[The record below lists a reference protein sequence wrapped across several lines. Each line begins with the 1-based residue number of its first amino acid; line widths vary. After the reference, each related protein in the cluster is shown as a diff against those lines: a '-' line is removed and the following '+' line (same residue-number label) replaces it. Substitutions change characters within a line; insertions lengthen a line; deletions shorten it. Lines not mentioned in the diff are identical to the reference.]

1 MAETVG
7 ANKTAPA
14 GKASPEEML
23 KQAVGA
29 GAAKPAAPAAGGT
42 VLDAPAPTRR
52 PFRLNATGR
61 LAAASCAALVG
72 GLCIGLGLSASPK
85 ERSSEAL
92 LQLRAG
98 IEAGRA
104 ETLRLSQDVERLA
117 RTASGLRESSEAVR
131 TETKALGTAL
141 GERMGRLEQGV
152 DKRLA
157 ALSDTLAQAEREQGA
172 RLSGLTALVDKR
184 LPSVLP
190 ALPKPEAK
198 AEPKVEPKPDTRS
211 EPVQTGSL
219 PDRPKAEAIEGWAVR
234 DVYDGVAILEDR
246 RRRLVE
252 VGTGDAVPGVGRVE
266 AIERRGRNWV
276 VVTRQGLI
284 TPQAW

>member
-1 MAETVG
+1 MAESVG
-7 ANKTAPA
+7 AEKAGPA

-29 GAAKPAAPAAGGT
+29 ASAKPAEAAAVAPK
-42 VLDAPAPTRR
+42 RR
-52 PFRLNATGR
+52 PFRLTANGR
-61 LAAASCAALVG
+61 LAAAACAALVG
-72 GLCIGLGLSASPK
+72 GVCIGLGLAEPPR
-85 ERSSEAL
+85 ERSGEAL

-104 ETLRLSQDVERLA
+104 ETLRLSQEVERLA
-117 RTASGLRESSEAVR
+117 RTASALREASEATR
-131 TETKALGTAL
+131 TETKALG
-141 GERMGRLEQGV
+141 GSIGRLEQGL
-152 DKRLA
+152 DKRFA
-157 ALSDTLAQAEREQGA
+157 TLSDTFAQAEREQGA
-172 RLSGLTALVDKR
+172 RLAGLTLTVEKKLQATV
-184 LPSVLP
+184 P
-190 ALPKPEAK
+190 APPKPEARI
-198 AEPKVEPKPDTRS
+198 ETKPEIRPEAKP

-219 PDRPKAEAIEGWAVR
+219 PDRAKPETVEGWAVR

-252 VGTGDAVPGVGRVE
+252 VGAGDAVPGVGRVE

>member
-1 MAETVG
+1 MAETIE
-7 ANKTAPA
+7 AEKAASA

-23 KQAVGA
+23 KQAVGVA
-29 GAAKPAAPAAGGT
+29 AAKPAAPVESAS
-42 VLDAPAPTRR
+42 APAPTRR
-52 PFRLNATGR
+52 PFRLNANGR
-61 LAAASCAALVG
+61 LAAASCIALVG
-72 GLCIGLGLSASPK
+72 GICIGLGLAASPK
-85 ERSSEAL
+85 ERSGEAL
-92 LQLRAG
+92 AQLRAG

-104 ETLRLSQDVERLA
+104 ETLRLSQDMERLA
-117 RTASGLRESSEAVR
+117 RTASAFRETSEALR
-131 TETKALGTAL
+131 TETKALNGTL
-141 GERMGRLEQGV
+141 GERIGRLEQGL

-157 ALSDTLAQAEREQGA
+157 SLSDTLVQSEREQGA
-172 RLSGLTALVDKR
+172 RLAGLTTLMDKK
-184 LPSVLP
+184 LQPALP

-198 AEPKVEPKPDTRS
+198 VEPKPETRA

-219 PDRPKAEAIEGWAVR
+219 PDRPKVETVEGWAVR

-252 VGTGDAVPGVGRVE
+252 VGAGDAVPGVGRVE

>member
-7 ANKTAPA
+7 ANKASGA
-14 GKASPEEML
+14 GKASPEELL
-23 KQAVGA
+23 KQAVG
-29 GAAKPAAPAAGGT
+29 GPAAKPAAPVESGRDAA
-42 VLDAPAPTRR
+42 APERR
-52 PFRLNATGR
+52 RFRLNATGR
-61 LAAASCAALVG
+61 LAAASCAALAA
-72 GLCIGLGLSASPK
+72 GLCIGLGLASSPK
-85 ERSSEAL
+85 ERSGEAL
-92 LQLRAG
+92 VQLRAG

-104 ETLRLSQDVERLA
+104 DTLRLSQDLDRLA
-117 RTASGLRESSEAVR
+117 RTASALREASEAMR

-157 ALSDTLAQAEREQGA
+157 ALSDTIAQAEREQGA
-172 RLSGLTALVDKR
+172 RLASLTALVDKR
-184 LPSVLP
+184 LAPALP
-190 ALPKPEAK
+190 PLPKPEAK
-198 AEPKVEPKPDTRS
+198 AESKPETRS
-211 EPVQTGSL
+211 ETRPEPVQTGSL
-219 PDRPKAEAIEGWAVR
+219 PDRPKVETVEGWAVR

-252 VGTGDAVPGVGRVE
+252 VGAGDAVPGVGRVE

>member
-1 MAETVG
+1 
-7 ANKTAPA
+7 
-14 GKASPEEML
+14 
-23 KQAVGA
+23 
-29 GAAKPAAPAAGGT
+29 
-42 VLDAPAPTRR
+42 
-52 PFRLNATGR
+52 FRLNANGR

-72 GLCIGLGLSASPK
+72 GICIGLGLAASPK
-85 ERSSEAL
+85 ERSGEAL
-92 LQLRAG
+92 AQLRAG

-104 ETLRLSQDVERLA
+104 ETLRLSQDMERLA
-117 RTASGLRESSEAVR
+117 RTASALRETSEALR
-131 TETKALGTAL
+131 TETKALNGTL
-141 GERMGRLEQGV
+141 GERIGRLEQGL

-157 ALSDTLAQAEREQGA
+157 SLSDTLAQSEREQGA
-172 RLSGLTALVDKR
+172 RLAGLTTLMDKK
-184 LPSVLP
+184 LQPALP

-198 AEPKVEPKPDTRS
+198 AEPKPETRA

-219 PDRPKAEAIEGWAVR
+219 PDRPKVETVEGWAVR

-252 VGTGDAVPGVGRVE
+252 VGAGDAVPGVGRVE